1 MEKLVPGK
9 LDYDEILEVIGES
22 CEQLAV
28 DAEDREERRWM
39 QRQNKAE
46 AERIKRAEAK
56 RLAAFVTLAK
66 ENDPRVKRLRAAR
79 EKAEADRK
87 AALLAQQRERRE
99 ERDRIELEAR
109 RAEEDVER
117 VAEEE
122 KEKAIAEARSAAR
135 RLKEA
140 NRSRLRR
147 ARKDL
152 KNLGALGGPWRR
164 RAKDITLIAS
174 SASTEELTRL
184 HGVLVAGDGLA
195 SSIALDEA
203 VKACLR

>member
-1 MEKLVPGK
+1 
-9 LDYDEILEVIGES
+9 
-22 CEQLAV
+22 
-28 DAEDREERRWM
+28 M

-46 AERIKRAEAK
+46 ADRIKRAESK
-56 RLAAFVTLAK
+56 RLAAFVALAK
-66 ENDPRVKRLRAAR
+66 DNDPRVKKMRAAR
-79 EKAEADRK
+79 EKAEAERK
-87 AALLAQQRERRE
+87 AALLAQQRKRRE
-99 ERDRIELEAR
+99 EKE
-109 RAEEDVER
+109 RA
-117 VAEEE
+117 AEEE
-122 KEKAIAEARSAAR
+122 KEKAIAEARNAAR
-135 RLKEA
+135 RKKEA
-140 NRSRLRR
+140 DRSRLRR

-152 KNLGALGGPWRR
+152 KELGALGGPWRR